1 VSDRAAWRLVAALA
15 ALNVLAYVDRQLV
28 ASLAPLLI
36 ADLRLTRAQ
45 VGLLVGPAF
54 ILLFAV
60 GTLVLGAAADRSSR
74 PRLIALG
81 LLLWSA
87 ATCMTGTAS
96 SVAALVAWRA
106 LTGIGEAT
114 LPPTAI
120 AMLGDR
126 FPPRRLGL
134 ATGIYYA
141 GIPVGFALSLAA
153 SGLIAPRFGW
163 RACFAAVG
171 AIGLAAVAL
180 VWRLQDPPRR
190 GAAAAAPAGRSLGP
204 VLRRALGDRR
214 LVLVIAGATLLAYT
228 SASSQHLVTW
238 LVQDRGF
245 AYARATF
252 LAALL
257 VFAAGLAGNLGIGAW
272 SDRVRGDGPCGRLPA
287 LVGLGAVAT
296 AASITFYLAPAGSP
310 LFFAC
315 WGIAQAWTLG
325 WYAPL
330 IATVHE
336 LAPRDAG
343 GSVVGLCLMALN
355 LVGVGLGPW
364 ITGVIGDRASLTLGL
379 VSSVGV
385 GTLGLC
391 LLLVATR
398 LAPPQG
404 TAPSR

>member
-1 VSDRAAWRLVAALA
+1 VSDRAAWRLLAALA

-36 ADLRLTRAQ
+36 ADLGLTRAQ

-54 ILLFAV
+54 VLVFAV
-60 GTLVLGAAADRSSR
+60 GTLLLGAAADRSSR
-74 PRLIALG
+74 PRLIAGG

-87 ATCMTGTAS
+87 ATALTGAAS
-96 SVAALVAWRA
+96 SLAALFAWRA

-134 ATGIYYA
+134 AAGVYYA
-141 GIPVGFALSLAA
+141 GIPVGFAISLAA

-163 RACFAAVG
+163 RACFGAIG

-180 VWRLQDPPRR
+180 VWRMQDPPRR
-190 GAAAAAPAGRSLGP
+190 GAAGVSVARRPPEPLAPR
-204 VLRRALGDRR
+204 LRRALRAR
-214 LVLVIAGATLLAYT
+214 PTLVLVIAGATLLTYT

-238 LVQDRGF
+238 LVEERGF

-257 VFAAGLAGNLGIGAW
+257 VFAAGLAGNLGMGALT
-272 SDRVRGDGPCGRLPA
+272 DRARRPGPGGRLPV
-287 LVGLGAVAT
+287 LVGLGAVAAVAT
-296 AASITFYLAPAGSP
+296 LTFYLAPAGST

-325 WYAPL
+325 WYGPL
-330 IATVHE
+330 VATVHE
-336 LAPRDAG
+336 LAPEDARA
-343 GSVVGLCLMALN
+343 SVVGLCLMALN

-364 ITGVIGDRASLTLGL
+364 ITGVIGDHASLTAGL

-385 GTLGLC
+385 GAVGLG
-391 LLLVATR
+391 LLLVAAR
-398 LAPPQG
+398 RDAR
-404 TAPSR
+404 A